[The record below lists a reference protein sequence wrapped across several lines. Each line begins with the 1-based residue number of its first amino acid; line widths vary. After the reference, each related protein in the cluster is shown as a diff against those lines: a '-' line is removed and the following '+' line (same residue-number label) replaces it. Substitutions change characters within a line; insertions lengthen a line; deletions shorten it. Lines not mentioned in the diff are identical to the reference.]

1 MEQQHENIVAAVT
14 KGEMLAATNAGENER
29 QRKKVN
35 ETRTTF
41 PPKKRVTK
49 KFLDVSGCSRA
60 KEHQRNVQKK
70 CATRAK
76 SLFC

>member
-29 QRKKVN
+29 QRKIVN

-41 PPKKRVTK
+41 PPK
-49 KFLDVSGCSRA
+49 
-60 KEHQRNVQKK
+60 NV
-70 CATRAK
+70 
-76 SLFC
+76 